1 MDMYG
6 VFEYLLEFLVM
17 KHAISMTQWL
27 IFVDWR
33 YLGFKGIL
41 STERSSI
48 SHLSRVS
55 AGESSTQKRLVW
67 DGI

>member
-6 VFEYLLEFLVM
+6 VFEYLLELLVM
-17 KHAISMTQWL
+17 QHAISMTQWL
-27 IFVDWR
+27 IFGG
-33 YLGFKGIL
+33 YLGFKGIPC
-41 STERSSI
+41 TERSSI

-67 DGI
+67 DGM